1 LRRRDERR
9 PDINV
14 TPLVDVVLVL
24 LIIFMVVAPQ
34 LEAGAPV
41 EVPSVE
47 NPDPAVEGQMSPI
60 VVSVTGQ
67 GAVFVEREA
76 VAREAL
82 RERLRRV
89 RDVDPDRA
97 VLLKGD
103 RGAVFDD
110 VRPVL
115 EAIQD
120 LGFPG
125 ASLQVGERER
135 VEEEG

>member
-1 LRRRDERR
+1 LRPREPRR

-34 LEAGAPV
+34 LEAGAAV
-41 EVPSVE
+41 DVPSVA
-47 NPDPAVEGQMSPI
+47 NPDPAVDGQMSPI
-60 VVSVTGQ
+60 VVSITSRGDY
-67 GAVFVEREA
+67 FVERDRVSAEELH
-76 VAREAL
+76 ARL
-82 RERLRRV
+82 REV

-103 RGAVFDD
+103 RGAPFDH
-110 VRPVL
+110 VRAVL
-115 EAIQD
+115 QVVQD

-125 ASLQVGERER
+125 ASLQVGGRDG
-135 VEEEG
+135 EEES